1 MGYFEKRTITLAVS
15 SGGALTTYTP
25 VINGVVTNL
34 RYVPGTLGASTA
46 IVITTET
53 TDRSLFSKTVGNTA
67 ANFPN
72 LTQVT
77 TDETGTADTSTR
89 AENKIASERLKI
101 VVSNGGTST
110 TGSLIVEVEGAF
122 SGA

>member
-1 MGYFEKRTITLAVS
+1 MAYFEKRTITLAVS

-25 VINGVVTNL
+25 VVNGVVTNL
-34 RYVPGTLGASTA
+34 RYEPGTLGGSTA
-46 IVITTET
+46 IVVSTET
-53 TDRSLFSKTVGNTA
+53 TGRTLFSKTVGNTA

-72 LTQVT
+72 LTQDT
-77 TDETGTADTSTR
+77 TDATGTADTSTR
-89 AENKIASERLKI
+89 AENKIASERIKI

-110 TGSLIVEVEGAF
+110 TGSLIVEIEGTF